1 MPNPPSAVPPAQPL
15 PAGLLEAILSGLPEP
30 VVLVGAEGRIA
41 AANRA
46 AAEVLGP
53 ELQGQ
58 PALAVFRQPEAVAAI
73 ERARATGAEARA
85 RLSLPTRAFD
95 ATYRMT
101 VHPCDAT
108 GAAAGLTVV
117 SLADIG
123 HIEEAEQI
131 RRDFVANMSHELRS
145 PLTVLTGFI
154 ETLKGPA
161 RNDAEARA
169 RFLAIME
176 GEALRMNRLIGD
188 LLQLS
193 RVEAN
198 QRVRPRDPVDLAE
211 VVCTT
216 LTALRPQLEERGIA
230 ATVAAPDGPLTV
242 PGDRDQLIQVFHNL
256 VENAIKY
263 GSAGGSVRVTARI
276 EPRMVGMAGPV
287 VAVEVADSGEGI
299 DPVHLPRLTER
310 FYRVDSHRSRAMGGT
325 GLGLAIVKHIVQRHR
340 GRLAIRSAKGE
351 GSSFTVFLPQG

>member
-1 MPNPPSAVPPAQPL
+1 MPVPPRAAPPAPL
-15 PAGLLEAILSGLPEP
+15 PAEPIAAVLSGIPEP
-30 VVLVGAEGRIA
+30 VVLAGPDNRIL

-46 AAEVLGP
+46 ATDALGP
-53 ELQGQ
+53 GLTGQ
-58 PALAVFRQPEAVAAI
+58 PVHAVFRQPEALAALD
-73 ERARATGAEARA
+73 RAAATGEETQA
-85 RLSLPTRAFD
+85 RLNLPTRSFD
-95 ATYRMT
+95 AIYRMT
-101 VHPCDAT
+101 VHPCSPA
-108 GAAAGLTVV
+108 GGGAGLTVI
-117 SLADIG
+117 SLADVG

-176 GEALRMNRLIGD
+176 GEAQRMNRLIGD

-198 QRVRPRDPVDLAE
+198 QRVRPRDPVDVAE
-211 VVCTT
+211 VVRAT
-216 LTALRPQLEERGIA
+216 LTALRPQIEDRRL
-230 ATVAAPDGPLTV
+230 VAGFEAPQGALSV
-242 PGDRDQLIQVFHNL
+242 PGDRDQLVQVFHNL

-263 GSAGGSVRVTARI
+263 GGAGGGVWIAARI
-276 EPRMVGMAGPV
+276 EPRLVGFSGPV
-287 VAVEVADSGEGI
+287 VVVEVADRGEGI
-299 DPVHLPRLTER
+299 DPMHLPRLTER

-340 GRLAIRSAKGE
+340 GRLSIRSARGE
-351 GSSFTVFLPQG
+351 GSCFTVFLPQG